1 MADVPRTL
9 VTKDGSVSE
18 SWGSTSHGDGCACQR
33 CRGFGPFNTVP
44 VQHGAYSSAVR
55 LARDD
60 ETREIADAIRESLP
74 FATPGTETTVEL
86 LAITLRRVRAATL
99 AIERVDAA
107 AEDDPLSVY
116 VAQGDL
122 PLARLRDDLRGWIR
136 LAAKLA
142 ESLALTP
149 AAYGRLQRD
158 LGMGADAGVRAHV
171 ALERLRRHVDE
182 RHPDVEAGDR

>member
-1 MADVPRTL
+1 MVDAPRTL
-9 VTKDGSVSE
+9 VAKDGSVSQ
-18 SWGSTSHGDGCACQR
+18 SWGDTAHGGGCACQR
-33 CRGFGPFNTVP
+33 CRGFGPLNTVP
-44 VQHGAYSSAVR
+44 VQHGAYSSALR

-60 ETREIADAIRESLP
+60 ETREIGDTIRESLP
-74 FATPGTETTVEL
+74 FATPGAETTVEL
-86 LAITLRRVRAATL
+86 LAITLRRVRAATV

-116 VAQGDL
+116 VAEGGQ

-158 LGMGADAGVRAHV
+158 LGLGADAGARAQL
-171 ALERLRRHVDE
+171 ALDRLRRHVGE
-182 RHPDVEAGDR
+182 HHPDVEACR